1 MDWLEVTVRTNTA
14 GADLISELL
23 ISAGAKGTSIEDRF
37 DAFSEPTDATQWD
50 LIDPS
55 VIEKMDEDTLV
66 HAYFPAETTSRETIE
81 SLRARLAALTPEW
94 LGFDAGKRALE
105 IANVREED
113 WAENWKKY
121 YKPFRVG
128 RHLVVRPV
136 WEKYEPQAG
145 DKIISIDPGMAFGNG
160 THETTSMCLGR
171 VEDYIK
177 PGDTVLDVG
186 TGSGILAIASVL
198 MGAQSALGIDLDPV
212 AVRVANEN
220 IERNGL
226 SGRVHAQVGDLVKGI
241 DTQADVVFAN
251 IIADAVILL
260 SRAVRAHMK
269 PGGVFICS
277 GIILEREQDVLDA
290 LAEAG
295 FTVDRIEHRGEWSA
309 IAAR

>member
-1 MDWLEVTVRTNTA
+1 MF
-14 GADLISELL
+14 
-23 ISAGAKGTSIEDRF
+23 SA
-37 DAFSEPTDATQWD
+37 
-50 LIDPS
+50 
-55 VIEKMDEDTLV
+55 
-66 HAYFPAETTSRETIE
+66 
-81 SLRARLAALTPEW
+81 
-94 LGFDAGKRALE
+94 
-105 IANVREED
+105 
-113 WAENWKKY
+113 
-121 YKPFRVG
+121 
-128 RHLVVRPV
+128 
-136 WEKYEPQAG
+136 
-145 DKIISIDPGMAFGNG
+145 PGMAFGNG
-160 THETTSMCLGR
+160 THETTSMCLGL

-198 MGAQSALGIDLDPV
+198 MGAQSALGVDLDPV

-226 SGRVHAQVGDLVKGI
+226 SDRVHAQVGDLVKGI

-251 IIADAVILL
+251 IIADAVIML

-290 LAEAG
+290 LSEAG

>member
-160 THETTSMCLGR
+160 THETTSMCLGL

-177 PGDTVLDVG
+177 PGDMVLDVG

-290 LAEAG
+290 LAEVG

>member
-14 GADLISELL
+14 GADMISELL

-94 LGFDAGKRALE
+94 LGFDAGKRELE

-160 THETTSMCLGR
+160 THETTSMCLGL

-177 PGDTVLDVG
+177 PGYEVLDVG

-198 MGAQSALGIDLDPV
+198 MGAQSALGVDLDPV

-226 SGRVHAQVGDLVKGI
+226 SDRVRAQVGDLVKGI

-251 IIADAVILL
+251 IIADAVIML

-290 LAEAG
+290 LSEAG
-295 FTVDRIEHRGEWSA
+295 FTVDRIEHRGEWPA

>member
-145 DKIISIDPGMAFGNG
+145 DRIISIDPGMAFGNG
-160 THETTSMCLGR
+160 THETTSMCLGL

>member
-14 GADLISELL
+14 GADMISELL

-94 LGFDAGKRALE
+94 LGFDAGKRELE

-136 WEKYEPQAG
+136 WEKYEPQEG

-160 THETTSMCLGR
+160 THETTSMCLGL

-198 MGAQSALGIDLDPV
+198 MGAQSALGVDLDPV

-226 SGRVHAQVGDLVKGI
+226 SDRVRAQAGDLVKGI

-251 IIADAVILL
+251 IIADAVIML

-277 GIILEREQDVLDA
+277 GIILEREQDGLDA
-290 LAEAG
+290 LSEAG

>member
-14 GADLISELL
+14 GADMISELL

-94 LGFDAGKRALE
+94 LGFDAGKRELE

-160 THETTSMCLGR
+160 THETTSMCLGL

>member
-160 THETTSMCLGR
+160 THETTSMCLGL

-226 SGRVHAQVGDLVKGI
+226 SGRVHAQGGDLVKGI

>member
-160 THETTSMCLGR
+160 THETTSMCLGL

-277 GIILEREQDVLDA
+277 GIILEREQEVLDA

-295 FTVDRIEHRGEWSA
+295 FTVERIEHRGEWSA

>member
-14 GADLISELL
+14 GADMISELL

-66 HAYFPAETTSRETIE
+66 HAYFPTETTSRETIE

-94 LGFDAGKRALE
+94 LGFDAGKRELE

-128 RHLVVRPV
+128 RHLVVHPV

-160 THETTSMCLGR
+160 THETTSMCLGL

-177 PGDTVLDVG
+177 PGYEVLDVG

-198 MGAQSALGIDLDPV
+198 MGAQSALGVDLDPV

-226 SGRVHAQVGDLVKGI
+226 SDRVHAQVGDLVKGI

-251 IIADAVILL
+251 IIADAVIML

-290 LAEAG
+290 LSEAG

>member
-14 GADLISELL
+14 GADMVSELL

-81 SLRARLAALTPEW
+81 SLRTRLAALTPEW
-94 LGFDAGKRALE
+94 LGFDAGKRELE

-160 THETTSMCLGR
+160 THETTSMCLGL

-177 PGDTVLDVG
+177 PGYEVLDVG

>member
-160 THETTSMCLGR
+160 THETTSMCLGL

>member
-145 DKIISIDPGMAFGNG
+145 DKIISIDPVMAFGNG
-160 THETTSMCLGR
+160 THETTSMCLGL

>member
-66 HAYFPAETTSRETIE
+66 HAYFPAQTTSRETIE

-160 THETTSMCLGR
+160 THETTSMCLGL

>member
-14 GADLISELL
+14 GADMISELL

-66 HAYFPAETTSRETIE
+66 HAYFPTETTSRETIE

-94 LGFDAGKRALE
+94 LGFDAGKRELE

-160 THETTSMCLGR
+160 THETTSMCLGLA
-171 VEDYIK
+171 EDYIK
-177 PGDTVLDVG
+177 PGYEVLDVG

-198 MGAQSALGIDLDPV
+198 MGAQSALGVDLDPV

-226 SGRVHAQVGDLVKGI
+226 SDRVHAQVGDLVKGI

-251 IIADAVILL
+251 IIADAVIML

-290 LAEAG
+290 LSEAG

>member
-105 IANVREED
+105 IVNVREED

-160 THETTSMCLGR
+160 THETTSMCLGL

>member
-55 VIEKMDEDTLV
+55 VIEQMDEDTLV

-94 LGFDAGKRALE
+94 LGFDAGKRELE

-160 THETTSMCLGR
+160 THETTSMCLGL

-198 MGAQSALGIDLDPV
+198 MGAQSALGVDLDPV

-226 SGRVHAQVGDLVKGI
+226 SDRVHAQVGDLVKGI

-251 IIADAVILL
+251 IIADAVIML

-290 LAEAG
+290 LSEAG

>member
-160 THETTSMCLGR
+160 THETTSMCLGL

-260 SRAVRAHMK
+260 SRAVRAHME

>member
-23 ISAGAKGTSIEDRF
+23 ISEGAKGTSIEDRF

-66 HAYFPAETTSRETIE
+66 HAYFPAETTDRDAIET
-81 SLRARLAALTPEW
+81 LRARLAALTPEW
-94 LGFDAGKRALE
+94 LGFDAGKRVLE

-128 RHLVVRPV
+128 KHIVVRPV
-136 WEKYEPQAG
+136 WEAYEPQDG

-160 THETTSMCLGR
+160 THETTSMCLGL

-177 PGDTVLDVG
+177 PGYEVLDVG

-198 MGAQSALGIDLDPV
+198 MGAHSAVGIDLDPV

-226 SGRVHAQVGDLVKGI
+226 SDRVHVQVGDLVKGI

-251 IIADAVILL
+251 IIADAVIML
-260 SRAVRAHMK
+260 SRAIRAHMK

-295 FTVDRIEHRGEWSA
+295 FAVDRIEHRGEWSA

>member
-160 THETTSMCLGR
+160 THETTSMCLGL

-295 FTVDRIEHRGEWSA
+295 FNVDRIEHRGEWSA

>member
-14 GADLISELL
+14 GADMISELL

-94 LGFDAGKRALE
+94 LGFDAGKRELE

-160 THETTSMCLGR
+160 THETTSMCLGL

-198 MGAQSALGIDLDPV
+198 MGAQSALGVDLDPV

-226 SGRVHAQVGDLVKGI
+226 SDRVRAQVGDLVKGI

-251 IIADAVILL
+251 IIADAVIML

-290 LAEAG
+290 LSEAG

>member
-160 THETTSMCLGR
+160 THETTSMCLGL

-269 PGGVFICS
+269 PGGVFVCS

>member
-14 GADLISELL
+14 GADMISELL

-94 LGFDAGKRALE
+94 LGFDAGKRELE

-160 THETTSMCLGR
+160 THETTSMCLGL

-251 IIADAVILL
+251 IIADAVIML

-290 LAEAG
+290 LSEAG